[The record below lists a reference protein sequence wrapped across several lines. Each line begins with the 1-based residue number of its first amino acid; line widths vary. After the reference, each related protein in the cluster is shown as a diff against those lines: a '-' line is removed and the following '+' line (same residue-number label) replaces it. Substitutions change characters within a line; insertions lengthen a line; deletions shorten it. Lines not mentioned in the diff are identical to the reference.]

1 MEKFEIEDFLRNN
14 ALWVIMDP
22 WHPTPYEQDLIK
34 CPYIEDHNQKTLD
47 KIIDYFSF
55 SKVKYR
61 CISCPEF
68 IIEHN
73 NCKKVFSHKKIN
85 HLFNLKNNY
94 SNLELVM
101 NKLNLN
107 NIVYCGFH
115 YGQCILH
122 KPDGAIN
129 ASKKFTTWV
138 KKDLCC
144 LFPEELS
151 WEQADFNTL
160 KYSTI
165 I

>member
-1 MEKFEIEDFLRNN
+1 MQKFEIENFFKNN

-22 WHPTPYEQDLIK
+22 WHPTPYEQDLIQ

-47 KIIDYFSF
+47 RIIEYLT
-55 SKVKYR
+55 KVTYK
-61 CISCPEF
+61 CISCPDV
-68 IIEHN
+68 IVDN
-73 NCKKVFSHKKIN
+73 NLHKKVFPHKKVS
-85 HLFNLKNNY
+85 HLFNLKNNCD
-94 SNLELVM
+94 NLEFMM
-101 NKLNLN
+101 NKLKLN

-129 ASKKFTTWV
+129 ASKKFTTWA
-138 KKDLCC
+138 KRDLCS

-151 WEQADFNTL
+151 WEQSDFTTS
-160 KYSTI
+160 KYCTI